1 MSKAEIDSFSFPMS
15 SSCNLLRW
23 LGIELVAMS
32 AAEKV
37 VTALGGGLVI
47 FLLML
52 ISSWALAQGGAPAV
66 VASMGTSEVLLFAA
80 SHAQL
85 SQPWPVIAALR
96 QTGTFV
102 DVSEDDLIR
111 LGQLLSKLPA

>member
-1 MSKAEIDSFSFPMS
+1 MS

-23 LGIELVAMS
+23 LGIELVAVS
-32 AAEKV
+32 ATEKV
-37 VTALGGGLVI
+37 IAALGGGLAF

-80 SHAQL
+80 PHAQF

-96 QTGTFV
+96 QPGTLV

-111 LGQLLSKLPA
+111 LVQLLSKLPA